1 MTTAPPTPAPLMPA
15 RLSPRAFVARY
26 WHKQPLLMRGALP
39 GFEDIFTWAQLRG
52 LAERDD
58 VESRL
63 VVRDGARW
71 TMTRG
76 PFRRATWRELP
87 ARQWTLLVQGIN
99 LHDRRADHLMRRFAF
114 LPFARLDDLM
124 VSHAAPGGG
133 VGPHVDSYD
142 VFLLQGA
149 GERRWRYGQ
158 QQDLTLKPR
167 LPLKILARFA
177 PSHDHVLARGDILY
191 LPPHVAHDGIA
202 LTPCTT
208 YSIGFRAPGTT
219 ELAQAF
225 LDYLR
230 DRVDLPGRYA
240 DPDLRATSTPARID
254 PRMQARLASMLA
266 RIRVDRRAIADFA
279 GTWLSEPKP
288 DVFFAPPAAPRS
300 RAEFARAAAAHG
312 VALDVRTQLLYDDAA
327 FYINGVALAPSR
339 AARAALVSLANQRA
353 LPAARCRLL
362 AASTMTLLHDWYR
375 DGYLDVDR

>member
-1 MTTAPPTPAPLMPA
+1 MPA
-15 RLSPRAFVARY
+15 RLSPQAFVARY
-26 WHKQPLLMRGALP
+26 WHKRPLLMRGALP
-39 GFEDIFTWAQLRG
+39 GFDEIFTWPQLRR

-63 VVRDGARW
+63 VAREGSRW

-76 PFRRATWRELP
+76 PFPRSTWRELP
-87 ARQWTLLVQGIN
+87 PRQWTLLVQGIN
-99 LHDRRADHLMRRFAF
+99 LHDRRADRLMRRFAF

-149 GERRWRYGQ
+149 GQRRWRYGQ
-158 QQDLTLKPR
+158 QRDLAFKPR

-177 PSHDHVLARGDILY
+177 PSHDHVLERGDILY
-191 LPPHVAHDGIA
+191 LPPHVAHDGVA
-202 LTPCTT
+202 LTTCTT
-208 YSIGFRAPGTT
+208 YSIGFRAAGAT

-254 PRMQARLASMLA
+254 PRMQARLASML
-266 RIRVDRRAIADFA
+266 RKVRVNRRMIDDFA

-288 DVFFAPPAAPRS
+288 DVFFVPPAVPLS
-300 RAEFARAAAAHG
+300 RAAFARAAAMHG
-312 VALDVRTQLLYDDAA
+312 VVLDVRTQLLYDDAA
-327 FYINGVALAPSR
+327 FYINGVALAPLR
-339 AARAALVSLANQRA
+339 AARAALASLANQRA
-353 LPAARCRLL
+353 LRAAQCSVLP
-362 AASTMTLLHDWYR
+362 ASTITLFYDWYR